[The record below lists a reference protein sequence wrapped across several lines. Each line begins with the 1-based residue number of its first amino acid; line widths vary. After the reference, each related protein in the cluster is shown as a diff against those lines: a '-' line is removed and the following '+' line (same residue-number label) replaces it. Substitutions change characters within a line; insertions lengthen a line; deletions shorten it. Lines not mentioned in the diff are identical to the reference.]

1 MNFGSV
7 VFVGQ
12 NKDLLKVTDLVE
24 NETIL
29 VDSVTEISEAIDVEI
44 EGNQAV
50 LFTMSFTSDQW
61 VDIGQLQEEV
71 GEHIDVVHALTDS
84 ENYIEVISTNG
95 EYDIYEDQ
103 DQECMVD
110 LAKVYHLPF
119 KEDEAVVDDDED
131 DEDEEINDVYNW
143 D

>member
-61 VDIGQLQEEV
+61 VDISQLQDEV

-95 EYDIYEDQ
+95 DYDIYEDR

-119 KEDEAVVDDDED
+119 KEDEAVVDDED
-131 DEDEEINDVYNW
+131 DEDDEEINDVYNW